1 MLAYVVGASKIGLIY
16 RDRALERAM
25 INGLKIGLVC
35 FFALF
40 FVLAG
45 VMHFVKVD
53 DFAAIVPPLLP
64 FPKLI
69 VWVTGLME
77 IAMGVMLLCPHFRA
91 NVGVV
96 LGLFLLAVL
105 PANIYM
111 AMAGIGFDDAVA
123 SPAALWGRVAF
134 QFPLIAVIYWCTR
147 PRQDAV

>member
-1 MLAYVVGASKIGLIY
+1 MVRYIKLGLC
-16 RDRALERAM
+16 
-25 INGLKIGLVC
+25 V
-35 FFALF
+35 FFCVF
-40 FVLAG
+40 FVFAG
-45 VMHFVKVD
+45 IMHFVSVE

-91 NVGVV
+91 RVGVL

-111 AMAGIGFDDAVA
+111 AVAGIPFGDTAA
-123 SPAALWGRVAF
+123 SPAALWIRVAL
-134 QFPLIAVIYWCTR
+134 QFPLIALIYWATR
-147 PRQDAV
+147 PAKAV